1 MECIERLLKY
11 QKKLKEQ
18 LDYEWNTVM
27 QERLRNA
34 IAYIDSWKM
43 EISDTVRNIEWNC
56 ERILSGK

>member
-1 MECIERLLKY
+1 MECIESLLKY

>member
-1 MECIERLLKY
+1 MECIERLLKFR
-11 QKKLKEQ
+11 KKMVEQ
-18 LDYEWNTVM
+18 LDYEWNQIMRDRILNV
-27 QERLRNA
+27 

>member
-1 MECIERLLKY
+1 MEYVERLLKY
-11 QKKLKEQ
+11 QRKLKEQ

-34 IAYIDSWKM
+34 IAYIDSWIM
-43 EISDTVRNIEWNC
+43 EIGESIRDIEWNC